1 MVDSPAVIVD
11 HEAATYR
18 RMMKYIDPS
27 RSPTL
32 PKQQLEINP
41 SHPIIKKLND
51 IYLINASLAQLVAE
65 QVYHSIHNQSMYE
78 YLFFFIYLS

>member
-51 IYLINASLAQLVAE
+51 IYLINAGLAQLVAE
-65 QVYHSIHNQSMYE
+65 QVTIFPSIINLSCMN
-78 YLFFFIYLS
+78 IYLS